1 MTTGKRDYYEVLG
14 VGRDA
19 SDEELKKAFRKLAL
33 EYHPDRNK
41 KEGAAEQFK
50 EVNEAYQV
58 LTDAGKRASYDR
70 FGHAGVTGNGA
81 RGFEGYDTFGGFG
94 DLFDAFFSGG
104 SPRSRTGPVRGA
116 DLSYR
121 LTVSFEESVF
131 GADKPVEIRRNETCT
146 RCKGDR
152 SEPGATPSTCTSCS
166 GTGQVRRSHQS
177 IFGQFTQVATCGTC
191 RGEGRIIAKQC
202 TQCRGRG
209 RETKARKLIVSVPA
223 GIETGNQ
230 IRLSG
235 EGEPGANGGP
245 SGDLY
250 VSVRVR
256 AHEVFER
263 DGYDIV
269 QQQPVNMALAAL
281 GGPLDV
287 PTLEGEA
294 EISVPPGT
302 QTGDVITLN
311 GEGIP
316 HLRRPTEKGD
326 QRVYI
331 IVETPKSL
339 TPEQRQLL
347 EELSETF
354 GDSPPSLGRDK
365 SWFEKF
371 KDSIGGLEE

>member
-14 VGRDA
+14 VRRDA

-41 KEGAAEQFK
+41 KEGAAEKFK

-58 LTDAGKRASYDR
+58 LTDPGKRASYDR

-94 DLFDAFFSGG
+94 DLFDAFFGGG
-104 SPRSRTGPVRGA
+104 SPGSRAGPVRGA
-116 DLSYR
+116 DISYR

-131 GADKPVEIRRNETCT
+131 GVEKPVEIRRNETCS

-152 SEPGATPSTCTSCS
+152 SEPGAAPATCTSC
-166 GTGQVRRSHQS
+166 GGAGQVRRSHQS
-177 IFGQFTQVATCGTC
+177 IFGQFTQVATCGAC
-191 RGEGRIIAKQC
+191 RGEGKIIAKQC
-202 TQCRGRG
+202 IQCRGRG
-209 RETKARKLIVSVPA
+209 RETKTRKLIVSVPA

-235 EGEPGANGGP
+235 EGEPGANGG
-245 SGDLY
+245 STGDLY

-269 QQQPVNMALAAL
+269 LTQPVNVALAAL
-281 GGPLDV
+281 GGHLDV

-294 EISVPPGT
+294 QISVPPGT
-302 QTGDVITLN
+302 QTGDVITLKE
-311 GEGIP
+311 EGIP
-316 HLRRPTEKGD
+316 HLRRPSEKGD

-331 IVETPKSL
+331 VVETPRSL
-339 TPEQRQLL
+339 TAEQRQLL
-347 EELSETF
+347 EELSGTF
-354 GDSPPSLGRDK
+354 GNSPPSAGRGK